1 MPTTKPKRHPVKVNA
16 KRLNTLAQQ
25 RTKDAE
31 KRAKLPSVMKRIDR
45 GFSEWLD
52 AKAEALTKQ
61 TGIRHTTADVCRL
74 VLARMTNA

>member
-1 MPTTKPKRHPVKVNA
+1 MPVKVKA
-16 KRLNTLAQQ
+16 KRLNALAQ
-25 RTKDAE
+25 RRAKEAD

-74 VLARMTNA
+74 VLARMTNS